1 VNPAETGSLRNY
13 CGRVVH
19 TYPCLVGQ
27 KAGLMLWLYVRLLHA
42 IPAQYVVIFA
52 IIAAYRMQKLR
63 AAIAHETTA

>member
-1 VNPAETGSLRNY
+1 
-13 CGRVVH
+13 
-19 TYPCLVGQ
+19 
-27 KAGLMLWLYVRLLHA
+27 MLWLYVRLLHA